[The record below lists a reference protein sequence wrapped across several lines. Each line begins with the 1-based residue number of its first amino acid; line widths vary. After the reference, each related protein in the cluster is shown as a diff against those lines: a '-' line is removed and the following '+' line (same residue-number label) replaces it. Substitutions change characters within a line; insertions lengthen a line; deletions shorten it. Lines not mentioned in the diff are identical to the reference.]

1 VQGAKGKSYEGSK
14 AMVEGDKFRREIQK
28 RERYLEVILES
39 VPDGVITTD
48 SQHRVVEWNKG
59 AEQIFGYTKE
69 EARGRDLDELVA
81 PGSIRDEAKEY
92 TQRVLSGNR
101 LPPFEC
107 IRFRKDGTP
116 VEVIASGA
124 PVNVEGKLEGVVAV
138 YRDIS
143 EQRAA
148 ERALA
153 LSEERYRSLLE
164 RLPVGLFVCTPEG
177 RFLEANPA
185 LLKILGCPDLETLKA
200 VDASSF
206 YCSKR
211 DRGHWRSIIE
221 GRSHAA
227 DVECRMIRMDGK
239 EIWVRE
245 RSWAVRGREGELISC
260 EGVVED
266 ITSLKAAEEETSMLE
281 QRLIQAQKME
291 AIGTLA
297 GGIAHNFNNLL
308 MAIQGHI
315 SLLRIQLD
323 PDHPFQQRLEAVEE
337 LIESG
342 AKLTDQLLGY
352 AQKGQFE
359 ITLLDINKIVTEITE
374 AFALARKEI
383 LVELNLADDL
393 KMVMGDKGQIE
404 QMLLN
409 LYVNAFEAMPKGGRI
424 SVSTRNVNESA
435 MADRGYDPEPGS
447 YVMIVVKDTGH
458 GMDKE
463 VMQRIFDPFFT
474 TKEVGDGTGLGLS
487 SVYGIVKNHKGYI
500 DVFSEKGKGTSFEI
514 FLPAS
519 SMESSPSVEEKIIG
533 EEGQGG
539 QGTTILLVD
548 DEWVVLEVGK
558 EMLESLGYAVFTARS
573 GKEALQLY
581 EQQREEIDLVILDLV
596 LPEMGGAE
604 IFDQLKQIDP
614 NVKVLLS
621 TGYGIEGEAGK
632 LLNRGCEGFIQKP
645 FRIDQLARK
654 LDEILHRA
662 DGI

>member
-1 VQGAKGKSYEGSK
+1 MQGAKGKSYEGSK

-153 LSEERYRSLLE
+153 LSEERYRSLFE

-211 DRGHWRSIIE
+211 DRGHWRSIID

>member
-1 VQGAKGKSYEGSK
+1 MQGAKGKSYEGSK

-153 LSEERYRSLLE
+153 LSEERYRSLFE

-266 ITSLKAAEEETSMLE
+266 ITSLKAAEEEKSMLE

-297 GGIAHNFNNLL
+297 GGIAHNFNN
-308 MAIQGHI
+308 
-315 SLLRIQLD
+315 
-323 PDHPFQQRLEAVEE
+323 
-337 LIESG
+337 
-342 AKLTDQLLGY
+342 
-352 AQKGQFE
+352 
-359 ITLLDINKIVTEITE
+359 
-374 AFALARKEI
+374 
-383 LVELNLADDL
+383 
-393 KMVMGDKGQIE
+393 
-404 QMLLN
+404 
-409 LYVNAFEAMPKGGRI
+409 
-424 SVSTRNVNESA
+424 
-435 MADRGYDPEPGS
+435 
-447 YVMIVVKDTGH
+447 
-458 GMDKE
+458 
-463 VMQRIFDPFFT
+463 
-474 TKEVGDGTGLGLS
+474 
-487 SVYGIVKNHKGYI
+487 
-500 DVFSEKGKGTSFEI
+500 
-514 FLPAS
+514 
-519 SMESSPSVEEKIIG
+519 
-533 EEGQGG
+533 
-539 QGTTILLVD
+539 
-548 DEWVVLEVGK
+548 
-558 EMLESLGYAVFTARS
+558 
-573 GKEALQLY
+573 
-581 EQQREEIDLVILDLV
+581 
-596 LPEMGGAE
+596 
-604 IFDQLKQIDP
+604 
-614 NVKVLLS
+614 
-621 TGYGIEGEAGK
+621 
-632 LLNRGCEGFIQKP
+632 
-645 FRIDQLARK
+645 
-654 LDEILHRA
+654 
-662 DGI
+662 

>member
-1 VQGAKGKSYEGSK
+1 MQGAKGKSYEGSK

-153 LSEERYRSLLE
+153 LSEERYRSLFE

-200 VDASSF
+200 IDASSF

-245 RSWAVRGREGELISC
+245 RSWVVRGREGELISC

-266 ITSLKAAEEETSMLE
+266 ITSLKAAEEEKSMLE

-359 ITLLDINKIVTEITE
+359 IMLLDINKIVTEITE

-533 EEGQGG
+533 EEGPGG

-621 TGYGIEGEAGK
+621 TGYGIVGEAGK

>member
-1 VQGAKGKSYEGSK
+1 MQGAKGKSYEGSK

-81 PGSIRDEAKEY
+81 PGSIREEAKEY

-153 LSEERYRSLLE
+153 LSEERYRSLFE

-266 ITSLKAAEEETSMLE
+266 ITALKAAEEEKSMLE

-621 TGYGIEGEAGK
+621 TGYGIVGEAGK